1 MRTTTRYLVNGVSDP
16 RRATTLWNAIP
27 VERFERNPGD
37 MAYCFA
43 VMNTVATDSR
53 VDFRMTG
60 YYWRKEGFSNPEI
73 AEINETCKAFICPL
87 ADMFSDNWAWYV
99 RVLSDLVE
107 RLRIPCI
114 VPCVGARSI
123 PDGVRPTEVPW
134 ADDVRRFVGAVL
146 DKSALLG
153 VRGETTA
160 RFLEGLGFVRDRHF
174 EVLGCPTL
182 YTFGESLSEPAL
194 RGCNGTFDSCAFTM
208 NLRGSAEEWRFIDD
222 CARLFRSAT
231 FVSQDFRELFHFMLT
246 HGKSWPEPF
255 LQNPGYRD
263 YLTGY
268 ARENRMRFFLNYRP
282 WTAFL
287 SSVDFCVG
295 HRIHGALLALLS
307 GTPAAVVPFES
318 RTRELAEFHGVPM
331 LEPVS
336 GESETAL
343 RERIA
348 SLDFSGIERRQ
359 KENFP
364 RYVAFFRK
372 NGIPT
377 VFDGE
382 TPEKGRFPL
391 ETVLPRRYPDDAL
404 PAYANHGVLTR
415 LKVKAVLRAK
425 RFRTKGG
432 RPTGK

>member
-1 MRTTTRYLVNGVSDP
+1 MRTKTRYLMNGVSDP

-37 MAYCFA
+37 MAYGFA
-43 VMNTVATDSR
+43 VMNTVATDPD

-60 YYWRKEGFSNPEI
+60 YYWRKGSFSDSEI
-73 AEINETCKAFICPL
+73 NEINETCQAFICPL

-182 YTFGESLSEPAL
+182 YTFGETLPESAL
-194 RGCNGTFDSCAFTM
+194 RGYDGSFDSCAFTM
-208 NLRGSAEEWRFIDD
+208 NLRGPAADWRFIDG

-231 FVSQDFRELFHFMLT
+231 FVSQDFREYFHFMLT
-246 HGKSWPEPF
+246 RGKSWPEPF

-263 YLTGY
+263 CLAGY

-282 WTAFL
+282 WTSFL
-287 SSVDFCVG
+287 SSVGFCVG
-295 HRIHGALLALLS
+295 HRIHGSLLALLS

-331 LEPVS
+331 LEPVP
-336 GESETAL
+336 GESEAAL

-348 SLDFSGIERRQ
+348 SLDFSDVERRQ

-364 RYVAFFRK
+364 RYVAFFQK

-391 ETVLPRRYPDDAL
+391 ETVLPRHYPDDAL
-404 PAYANHGVLTR
+404 PAYAHHGVLTR

-432 RPTGK
+432 RPIGK